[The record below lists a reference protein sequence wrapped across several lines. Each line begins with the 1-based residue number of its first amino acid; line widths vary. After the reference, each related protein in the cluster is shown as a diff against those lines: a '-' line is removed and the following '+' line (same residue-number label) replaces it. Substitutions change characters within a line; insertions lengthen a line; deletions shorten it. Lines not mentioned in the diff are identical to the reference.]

1 MPNFKS
7 TAHGAALVCG
17 AVCIIF
23 ATVLLLRSLLGTEP
37 SWTASSVGDSVIGVL
52 LMALGGCMIWL
63 GASGSVSLS
72 LRGKVRRGSDATGE
86 EGLTRLRETFGTS
99 GPDPRRESRE
109 PAEKAVRR

>member
-23 ATVLLLRSLLGTEP
+23 TTVLLLRSLFGTEP
-37 SWTASSVGDSVIGVL
+37 SWTASSVGDSVIAVL

-63 GASGSVSLS
+63 GANGSVSFS
-72 LRGKVRRGSDATGE
+72 PPGKVRRGSDATGE
-86 EGLTRLRETFGTS
+86 EGLTRLREAFGTS
-99 GPDPRRESRE
+99 GAGSRHESQE
-109 PAEKAVRR
+109 PAEKALRR